1 MKDVLIAITG
11 VELDFE
17 VVRKMAGLIA
27 QRENAETDC
36 VAWADARQ
44 NRYSPSHVECE
55 INGKPGWEVY
65 GENHGGGL
73 KISFNQGEYVFIYS

>member
-1 MKDVLIAITG
+1 
-11 VELDFE
+11 
-17 VVRKMAGLIA
+17 
-27 QRENAETDC
+27 
-36 VAWADARQ
+36 
-44 NRYSPSHVECE
+44 VECE